1 MQKSIFGHKIL
12 QEHATT
18 IQLALLSYIFIALS
32 RDTPLAHIC
41 RIWSDGHMAING
53 HKWPYGHI
61 WPYGHR
67 PNAKKIWTSEV
78 SLERAIKMQLS
89 SANQMVIACSY
100 KILWPKND
108 FCIFWPRFQ
117 SVKRAFS
124 SKWWPSEENAKK
136 IIFFCRNGL
145 YPCWYKIYQEAMRF

>member
-1 MQKSIFGHKIL
+1 MQKSNFGQKIL

-18 IQLALLSYIFIALS
+18 IQLALLSYIFDTLS

-53 HKWPYGHI
+53 HKWPYGHMAI
-61 WPYGHR
+61 GQMQ
-67 PNAKKIWTSEV
+67 KKIWTSEV

-117 SVKRAFS
+117 SVKRPFFS
-124 SKWWPSEENAKK
+124 KFRQTV
-136 IIFFCRNGL
+136 IFQDKNLNF
-145 YPCWYKIYQEAMRF
+145 YI